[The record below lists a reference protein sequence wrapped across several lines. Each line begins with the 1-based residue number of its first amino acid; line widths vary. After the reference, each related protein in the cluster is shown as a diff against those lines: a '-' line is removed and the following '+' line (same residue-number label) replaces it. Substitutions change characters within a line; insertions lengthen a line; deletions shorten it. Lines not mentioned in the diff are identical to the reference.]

1 MSKSTVITAGAMPM
15 PVTSK
20 TQFSEGGEKAA
31 YMVRECTFNI
41 DPLADMLIRLAEDQQ
56 MARDLQAA
64 PSPAVLRML
73 GCRIKELNSVLMSYL
88 CDDGISMDDAHTK
101 IYSDAIPFEG
111 EADHG

>member
-1 MSKSTVITAGAMPM
+1 MSKAVPSASGATLAL
-15 PVTSK
+15 VTSK
-20 TQFSEGGEKAA
+20 TQFSKGGEKAA
-31 YMVRECTFNI
+31 CMARECTFNI
-41 DPLADMLIRLAEDQQ
+41 DPLADMLIQLADNQQ
-56 MARDLQAA
+56 MAQDLQAA

>member
-1 MSKSTVITAGAMPM
+1 MTNATTLPAGATLA

-31 YMVRECTFNI
+31 LLARECTYDI
-41 DPLADMLIRLAEDQQ
+41 EPLANMLIRLAEDQR
-56 MARDLQAA
+56 MATSPEAA

-88 CDDGISMDDAHTK
+88 CNDGISMDDAHTA
-101 IYSDAIPFEG
+101 IFHDAIPFEDEVG
-111 EADHG
+111 HG